1 MNETDGRL
9 PPGPQS
15 RPASQPRGRRSV
27 GRWIAG
33 LVVLGGLYAAWQ
45 YGLPLLEGS
54 ATAGGPAGLAGRTP
68 PQPVGIATID
78 RGDIRIV
85 LDALGTVSPLA
96 TVTVKTQIAG
106 QLTQIAFKEGQLV
119 KKGDFLA
126 QIDPRPY
133 QVTLESAQAALARD
147 QATLKGAEA
156 DLARYQK
163 LASQD
168 SVARQTYEDQI
179 ATVGTDRG
187 TVMSDQAA
195 VDSAR
200 LNLVYCHIT
209 APVGGR
215 VGLRQVDEG
224 NYVQTSDTDGIVVIT
239 QLQPISVVFSLPE
252 DALPQVLK
260 RLHAGAELP
269 VLANDRADATQ
280 LATGRLDTVD
290 NQVDTT
296 TGTVKLRALFA
307 NDDESLFPS
316 QFVNAHLLVDTL
328 ANTVRAPTAAIQRG
342 APGIFVYV
350 VDATNTVHVRKVVL
364 GPQDG
369 AYVAIT
375 SGLQSGDVVVID
387 GVDRLKDGAKVTVPA
402 AQGASPQSG
411 QPAGRASLGRA
422 SSGHQGADHQG
433 AAGTP

>member
-1 MNETDGRL
+1 MSGGGGRL
-9 PPGPQS
+9 
-15 RPASQPRGRRSV
+15 ARRTV
-27 GRWIAG
+27 AG
-33 LVVLGGLYAAWQ
+33 LVVLGLVYGGWQ
-45 YGLPLLEGS
+45 YGLPLLEGR
-54 ATAGGPAGLAGRTP
+54 ARAAGPGMRMP
-68 PQPVGIATID
+68 PQTVGVATVD

-85 LDALGTVSPLA
+85 LDALGTVTPLA

-106 QLTQIAFKEGQLV
+106 QLTQVAFTEGQLV

-133 QVTLESAQAALARD
+133 QVALEQAQAALARD

-163 LASQD
+163 LAAQD

-179 ATVGTDRG
+179 ATVGTERG
-187 TVMSDQAA
+187 TVLSDQAS
-195 VDSAR
+195 VDSAK

-209 APVGGR
+209 APTGGR

-239 QLQPISVVFSLPE
+239 QLQPISVLFTLPE

-260 RLHAGAELP
+260 RLHAGAVLP
-269 VLANDRADATQ
+269 VLARDRADAAD
-280 LATGRLDTVD
+280 LATGALATVD

-296 TGTVKLRALFA
+296 TGTVKLRANFA
-307 NDDESLFPS
+307 NDDEALFPS

-328 ANTVRAPTAAIQRG
+328 KNTVRAPTAAIQHG
-342 APGIFVYV
+342 APGDFVYA
-350 VDATNTVHVRKVVL
+350 VDATETVHVRKVTL

-375 SGLQSGDVVVID
+375 GGLAPGDVVVID
-387 GVDRLKDGAKVTVPA
+387 GVDRLKDGARVIVPQA
-402 AQGASPQSG
+402 GAPKAVA
-411 QPAGRASLGRA
+411 PKAIA
-422 SSGHQGADHQG
+422 
-433 AAGTP
+433 P

>member
-1 MNETDGRL
+1 M
-9 PPGPQS
+9 
-15 RPASQPRGRRSV
+15 ARRTA
-27 GRWIAG
+27 AG
-33 LVVLGGLYAAWQ
+33 LVAAGLVYSGWY
-45 YGLPLLEGS
+45 YGLSLLNGS
-54 ATAGGPAGLAGRTP
+54 ARATPPGMP
-68 PQPVGIATID
+68 PQPVGVAVID
-78 RGDIRIV
+78 RSDIRIV
-85 LDALGTVSPLA
+85 LDALGTVTPLA

-106 QLTQIAFKEGQLV
+106 QLTRIAFQEGQLV

-133 QVTLESAQAALARD
+133 QVTLEQAEAALARD

-156 DLARYQK
+156 DLARYRK
-163 LASQD
+163 LAAQD

-187 TVMSDQAA
+187 TVLSDQAS
-195 VDSAR
+195 VDSAK

-239 QLQPISVVFSLPE
+239 QLQPISVVFSLSE

-260 RLHAGAELP
+260 RLHSGATLP
-269 VLANDRADATQ
+269 VLARDRADVAD
-280 LATGRLDTVD
+280 LATGQLSTID

-296 TGTVKLRALFA
+296 TGTVKLRAIFA

-316 QFVNAHLLVDTL
+316 QFVNAHLLVNTL
-328 ANTVRAPTAAIQRG
+328 TGMLRAPTAAIQHG
-342 APGIFVYV
+342 APGDFVYLL
-350 VDATNTVHVRKVVL
+350 DATNTVHVRKVVL

-369 AYVAIT
+369 DYVAIT
-375 SGLQSGDVVVID
+375 EGLQPGDVVVID
-387 GVDRLKDGAKVTVPA
+387 GVDRLKEGTRVVVPQGRPQQGTSHQDKAVTP
-402 AQGASPQSG
+402 
-411 QPAGRASLGRA
+411 
-422 SSGHQGADHQG
+422 
-433 AAGTP
+433 